1 MAAAAAAAEV
11 GDMAGNTMDAI
22 KKKMQAMKLE
32 KENAFDKAD
41 QLEQK
46 LNEQKTIHDK
56 QGEEI
61 INLQKRIT
69 QLQSD
74 VESAKI
80 QLQETTDKLE
90 FTNKQLANAESEV
103 QALTK
108 RVRSLEEE
116 FELTEGR
123 LQTANERL
131 DLAIKAADESERGTK
146 VLENRNLTDVD
157 RIAQLEKE
165 LEATIFLGEE
175 SDRKYEKASR
185 LLAVTEVDLER
196 GDARLEAAEA
206 KILELEEELKVVGNN
221 KKSLEI
227 SEQEASQREEA
238 YEEQIRDLS
247 SKLNDVENR
256 ASEAE
261 KLVIKLQL
269 EVDRLEAQL
278 ATEKEKYKLISNDLD
293 VTFAELTGF

>member
-1 MAAAAAAAEV
+1 
-11 GDMAGNTMDAI
+11 MDAI